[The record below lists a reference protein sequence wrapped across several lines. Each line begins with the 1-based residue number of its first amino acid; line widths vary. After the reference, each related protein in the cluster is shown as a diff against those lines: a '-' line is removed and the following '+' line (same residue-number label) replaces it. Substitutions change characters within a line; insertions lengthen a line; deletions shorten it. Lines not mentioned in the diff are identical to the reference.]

1 VVLGFLID
9 LSNSNRLHWDK
20 FKEAI
25 QDLVLAT
32 MEPEGKPDERF
43 SAYLIGYSTEAE
55 LLVNTTNTPEP
66 LLDRVRKVKP
76 GGGSALY
83 DALYMACTS
92 RTLVKGEPLEPR
104 RVIIIV
110 GDGRNNA
117 GKKGLEEVLEIA
129 QRNLVTIYGVS
140 TTAFGF
146 HSEGDSNLKRLAEST
161 GGRVVYPLE
170 DVYSDVAGYLSKPS
184 DEGNYA
190 IKVGTGG
197 YAASIMK
204 GIVNA
209 IQATAGE
216 INTQY
221 ILRYV
226 PTESDV
232 TRAFRRIS
240 VMVNVPN
247 AKVRARERVLS
258 LTGTI
263 NPSNGRQSVRRY
275 GQMGLAQS
283 TALAELRV
291 FEALGENCGVALIH
305 VESGEA
311 VFRFRQDWDEFA
323 GEEADVLRAI
333 AEDLPGK
340 LDEMGPRAFL
350 DWVDGTFSN
359 TFRVLE
365 PRTTLIAQ
373 IDRRP
378 TFFTES
384 LCRPPCGPSGRIC
397 PCSSCGRPAVR
408 FRPIWR

>member
-1 VVLGFLID
+1 MNTMKLSRNSLVIVFSAMAAFGQTPAPPAEEQQSTFKASVNEVVVPVTVTDDKGRFVRDLSEKDFLIYEEGKLQKISFFTRERNQPVVLGFLID

-32 MEPEGKPDERF
+32 MEPEGKPDDRF

-76 GGGSALY
+76 GGGAALY

-146 HSEGDSNLKRLAEST
+146 YSEGDANLKRLAEST

-226 PTESDV
+226 PSESDV

-247 AKVRARERVLS
+247 AKVRAREGYYPL
-258 LTGTI
+258 
-263 NPSNGRQSVRRY
+263 P
-275 GQMGLAQS
+275 AQ
-283 TALAELRV
+283 
-291 FEALGENCGVALIH
+291 
-305 VESGEA
+305 
-311 VFRFRQDWDEFA
+311 
-323 GEEADVLRAI
+323 
-333 AEDLPGK
+333 
-340 LDEMGPRAFL
+340 
-350 DWVDGTFSN
+350 
-359 TFRVLE
+359 
-365 PRTTLIAQ
+365 
-373 IDRRP
+373 
-378 TFFTES
+378 
-384 LCRPPCGPSGRIC
+384 
-397 PCSSCGRPAVR
+397 
-408 FRPIWR
+408 